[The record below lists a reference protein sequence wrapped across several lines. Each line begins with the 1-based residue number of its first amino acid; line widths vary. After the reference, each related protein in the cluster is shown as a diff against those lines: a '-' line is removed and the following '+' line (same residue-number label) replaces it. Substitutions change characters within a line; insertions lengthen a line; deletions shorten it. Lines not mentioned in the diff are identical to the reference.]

1 MWVASIPP
9 HTNHCIYRKRPK
21 GRGYA
26 YATHLRMKKIF
37 ILFLFILITSPL
49 LFSEQIGH
57 ASWYGGKFQ
66 GRKTANGEIFDT
78 YKFTAAHKTLPFD
91 TIVRVKNL
99 QNGKTTVV
107 RINDRGPFVKGRI
120 IDLSFAAAK
129 DIGMIESGTAK
140 VSLEIIEGDASK
152 AKNYVY
158 KIQVAAFSDIKN
170 AQNTASRLNSNGL
183 KSTIE
188 KAENGIF
195 RVVLTDI
202 KENDIVKYQDTLKK
216 TGFTDFVLKKEIK
229 F

>member
-1 MWVASIPP
+1 
-9 HTNHCIYRKRPK
+9 
-21 GRGYA
+21 
-26 YATHLRMKKIF
+26 MKKLS
-37 ILFLFILITSPL
+37 ILFVFLLIVSPF
-49 LFSEQIGH
+49 LFSDQTGY

-99 QNGKTTVV
+99 HNGKTTVV
-107 RINDRGPFVKGRI
+107 RINDRGPFVKERI

-129 DIGMIESGTAK
+129 DIGMIESGVAK

-183 KSTIE
+183 KPTIE
-188 KAENGIF
+188 KTDNGIF
-195 RVVLTDI
+195 RVVITDI
-202 KENDIVKYQDTLKK
+202 KENDIAKCQETLKK
-216 TGFTDFVLKKEIK
+216 SGFTDYIVKKEIK
-229 F
+229 L